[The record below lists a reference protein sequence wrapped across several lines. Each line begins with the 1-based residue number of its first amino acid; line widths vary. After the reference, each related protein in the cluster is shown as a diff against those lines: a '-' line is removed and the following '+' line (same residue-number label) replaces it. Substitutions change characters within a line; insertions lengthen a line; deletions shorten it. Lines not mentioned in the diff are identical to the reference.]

1 MYCEVESEYNQRE
14 EREEI
19 SKVETSLV
27 VEKFLKESYEEEPQI
42 EEITEYTQRLM
53 SFFNLLQDIDNNQS
67 KISGDTND

>member
-27 VEKFLKESYEEEPQI
+27 VEKFLKESYEEELKREQI
-42 EEITEYTQRLM
+42 SEYTQRLL
-53 SFFNLLQDIDNNQS
+53 SFFKLLQEIDKNQS
-67 KISGDTND
+67 KISDATND

>member
-1 MYCEVESEYNQRE
+1 VYCDIESEYNQRKE
-14 EREEI
+14 IKEI
-19 SKVETSLV
+19 SKADESMI
-27 VEKFLKESYEEEPQI
+27 EKFLKESYEEEPQI

>member
-27 VEKFLKESYEEEPQI
+27 VEKFLKESYEEELKREQI
-42 EEITEYTQRLM
+42 SEYTQRLL
-53 SFFNLLQDIDNNQS
+53 SFFKLLQEIDKNQS
-67 KISGDTND
+67 RISDATND